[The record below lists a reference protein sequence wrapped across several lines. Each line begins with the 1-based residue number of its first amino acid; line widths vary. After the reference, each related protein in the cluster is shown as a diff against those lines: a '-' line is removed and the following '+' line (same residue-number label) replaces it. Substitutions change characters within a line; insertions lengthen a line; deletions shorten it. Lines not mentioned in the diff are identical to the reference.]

1 MTLARRFAHAMIST
15 TDGQAER
22 NMGMV
27 HIQET
32 KVLGICG
39 SLRQASFNRAALR
52 TAIGR

>member
-27 HIQET
+27 QTQEIT
-32 KVLGICG
+32 VLGICG
-39 SLRQASFNRAALR
+39 SLRQTSFNRPVL
-52 TAIGR
+52 